1 MFLKVYIADITPL
14 YDEKTYEYYYKK
26 SIPWRQKKADGIKL
40 QKPKCQSIGAGIL
53 LKKALEDVGVP
64 KNLWSFTEAKF
75 GKAML
80 TDARELMIDFSL
92 SHSGDKVMCA
102 ISDCEVGCDVEMI
115 KDNTKVANRF
125 FTGHEAELARD
136 NAEVFTRIWTLKE
149 SFIKATG
156 EGLKRPL
163 NSFEICFEGDYER
176 TGILRVTGVKGDGI
190 EPDTFSLYEWDCD
203 AGYRY
208 SVCVKATELTPE
220 MELVKLINRQG

>member
-14 YDEKTYEYYYKK
+14 YGEKTYEYYYKK
-26 SIPWRQKKADGIKL
+26 SIPWRQKKADSIKL

-64 KNLWSFTEAKF
+64 KNQWSFTEAEF
-75 GKAML
+75 G
-80 TDARELMIDFSL
+80 
-92 SHSGDKVMCA
+92 KVMCA

-190 EPDTFSLYEWDCD
+190 EPDTYSLYEWDCD
-203 AGYRY
+203 AGYR
-208 SVCVKATELTPE
+208 
-220 MELVKLINRQG
+220 